1 MHDGGNYKG
10 EGNRIC
16 PLSERWGNIFLAE
29 MAINDRDETVK
40 HEYGGC
46 ETDGEKEGVL
56 PDPLYTGKARVS
68 SLRKN

>member
-1 MHDGGNYKG
+1 
-10 EGNRIC
+10 
-16 PLSERWGNIFLAE
+16 

-40 HEYGGC
+40 HEYGDC